1 MTPRRARSATIVSL
15 AIVSWASAASAQDA
29 TAEAARR
36 DLISQ
41 AERASD
47 ANDHAR
53 AVDLLTRAEAV
64 RSSTSLRQFLAE
76 ELSFTGAWLRAY
88 VEAVQCQREASADR
102 HLRDRR
108 GLRRDCA
115 RIEAR
120 ARPHLAQLIVQA
132 PSDAPTLRVTLAGS
146 EVPRSLWGVRYPVAA
161 GTCVVEAASDD
172 GRRFREEL
180 SLPEGGE
187 ATVTIALSAPPPP
200 PTPAVTPRPSPPPQ
214 ATEPPRVA
222 AAPRVE
228 AAPRIALAPRAI
240 DAPRAT
246 TRPFRTAGY
255 VALGVGALGIGA
267 GLVATVLASAR
278 ASEFNAMTACGE
290 ADPARG
296 GAGCQDAYDRVST
309 MQAIGIAG
317 WVVGGVGAVV
327 GGVLVALPGRPSSAA
342 RDAQRSWWLASGP
355 GELGVALGARY

>member
-1 MTPRRARSATIVSL
+1 MTSIRARSATFVSL
-15 AIVSWASAASAQDA
+15 AIVSWATPATAQDA

-53 AVDLLTRAEAV
+53 AVELLTRAEAV
-64 RSSTSLRQFLAE
+64 RSSTSLRQFLAD
-76 ELSFTGAWLRAY
+76 ELALTGAWLRAY
-88 VEAVQCQREASADR
+88 VEAVQCQREAAADR

-108 GLRRDCA
+108 GIRRDCA

-132 PSDAPTLRVTLAGS
+132 PADAPTLRVTLAGA

-161 GTCVVEAASDD
+161 GTCVVEASSED
-172 GRRFREEL
+172 GRRFRQEL
-180 SLPEGGE
+180 TLSEGGE
-187 ATVTIALSAPPPP
+187 ATVTVALSAPPPS
-200 PTPAVTPRPSPPPQ
+200 PTPAVTPPPAP
-214 ATEPPRVA
+214 PPRVA
-222 AAPRVE
+222 EAPRATESPRVTEAPRVIE
-228 AAPRIALAPRAI
+228 APRVT
-240 DAPRAT
+240 T

-309 MQAIGIAG
+309 MQAIGVAG

-327 GGVLVALPGRPSSAA
+327 GGVLIALPGRPASAA
-342 RDAQRSWWLASGP
+342 RDAQRSWWLATGP
-355 GELGVALGARY
+355 GELGLAMGARY